1 MSDAATGRGH
11 ADADLSALRDRAVG
25 VAYRMLGSRTEAED
39 IAQETVVRV
48 RDALGR
54 EDIRSPEAYTT
65 TVATR
70 LSIDHLRSAR
80 VRREQY
86 VGPWLPETIR
96 GLGETGAA
104 PAGPVD
110 EVAAE
115 ADLADSVSF
124 AMLVVL
130 ESLGPVERAAFLLHD
145 TFGYGYDE
153 LARIL
158 DRNEA
163 ACRQLVTR
171 ARRRVAEARPR
182 FTPDL
187 DEHRRLLTSFLRAA
201 QSGDLD
207 ALVQLLT
214 PDAVLVSDG
223 GPKVAAARHPI
234 VGGDKVAHFLHGVW
248 PSSAERRVG
257 LEEGLITVNGEPGLA
272 MWVDGELMQVGT
284 IEVRDGRIDTL
295 HFVRNPDKLR
305 WL

>member
-1 MSDAATGRGH
+1 MSDDAGAGGH
-11 ADADLSALRDRAVG
+11 GDADLHALRARAVG
-25 VAYRMLGSRTEAED
+25 VAYRMLGSRTDAED
-39 IAQETVVRV
+39 VAQETVVRV
-48 RDALGR
+48 REVLGR
-54 EDIRSPEAYTT
+54 EHIRSPEAYTT

-86 VGPWLPETIR
+86 VGPWLPEPVAA
-96 GLGETGAA
+96 LDAAAGAA
-104 PAGPVD
+104 GAVD
-110 EVAAE
+110 QVDAE
-115 ADLADSVSF
+115 SDLADSVSF

-145 TFGYGYDE
+145 TFGYGYGE
-153 LARIL
+153 LAAIL
-158 DRNEA
+158 DRSEA

-182 FTPDL
+182 FTPDV
-187 DEHRRLLTSFLRAA
+187 DEHRRLLTSFMEAA
-201 QSGDLD
+201 RGGDLQ
-207 ALVQLLT
+207 ALVELLT

-223 GPKVAAARHPI
+223 GAKVAAARHPI
-234 VGGDKVAHFLHGVW
+234 RGADKVAHFLRGVW
-248 PSSAERRVG
+248 PSSPERRVG

-272 MWVDGELMQVGT
+272 MWVHGELMQVGL

-295 HFVRNPDKLR
+295 HFVRNPDKLA